1 MLQFAIGVYLIAQGM
16 RAVGWFWLVCST
28 ALTFAMNERPG
39 LHFGRMLK
47 RSPLN
52 GGDFTWTLGDS
63 GVRTLFPDGKT
74 QVEWR
79 YYRGYQETPNLF
91 LLYSPTHYQFIP
103 KRAMSA
109 PEIEEMRSILS
120 VHLAQDVSGQRS
132 KKLPMFKTFLSAL
145 LRHFPLVFWLVI
157 MLAGVVLW
165 HVWDKYGVWV
175 GVWAIV
181 AVAVIVALLVAKVR
195 RAYSRAFPAG
205 EDDSR

>member
-91 LLYSPTHYQFIP
+91 LLYTPTSYQFIP
-103 KRAMSA
+103 KRAMPA

-120 VHLAQDVSGQRS
+120 VHLANDSAWCNVR
-132 KKLPMFKTFLSAL
+132 KLIAL
-145 LRHFPLVFWLVI
+145 FRHPALAFWLVI
-157 MLAGVVLW
+157 VLAGVGLW
-165 HVWDKYGVWV
+165 RVWDKYG
-175 GVWAIV
+175 GVWGVLGDGGGCCDCAT
-181 AVAVIVALLVAKVR
+181 
-195 RAYSRAFPAG
+195 AYRESTPCILPCFLCRG
-205 EDDSR
+205 G